1 MKDEDIELLTQWITD
16 AADLNHDGD
25 VKAFNLFHEL
35 LGEMKESNRVKDILF
50 EVITDNQLSEVM
62 EALE

>member
-1 MKDEDIELLTQWITD
+1 MKDEDIELLTQWVTD
-16 AADLNHDGD
+16 ATDLNNEGD
-25 VKAFNLFHEL
+25 LKAFNLFHQL